1 MSITADTVKHVAN
14 LARLKLEERELPP
27 LVQQLSNILGL
38 VEQLKELDTDAVTP
52 MSHALDMPIPE
63 RPDLVVPTSTR
74 EAMLANAP
82 DTEQGYFRVPK
93 IIE

>member
-1 MSITADTVKHVAN
+1 MSITTDTVKHVAN
-14 LARLKLEERELPP
+14 LARLRLDDQELAP
-27 LVQQLSNILGL
+27 LAQQLSNILGL
-38 VEQLKELDTDAVTP
+38 VEQLNELDTDTITP

-63 RPDLVVPTSTR
+63 RPDRVVPTSTR

-82 DTEQGYFRVPK
+82 DTVQGYFRVPK